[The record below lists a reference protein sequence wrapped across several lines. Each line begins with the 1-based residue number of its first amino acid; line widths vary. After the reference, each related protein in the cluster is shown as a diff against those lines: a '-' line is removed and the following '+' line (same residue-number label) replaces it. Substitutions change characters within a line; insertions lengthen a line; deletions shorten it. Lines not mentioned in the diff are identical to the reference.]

1 MADRSARGVRLRFG
15 ASALNH
21 HALRML
27 GPRLP
32 RWTRGWMPWL
42 ELYRYATPT
51 LRGPA
56 WARLRPMLAGICG
69 TDLGLLTGHAS
80 PILSPFASFPAVLG
94 HEVVALVEEAGAAS
108 GLRAG
113 QRVVVDPVISC
124 FVRDL
129 EPCVH
134 CRDGHPSLCER
145 AAEGE
150 LAPGLLIGFCRDLPG
165 GWSDAMLAHA
175 TQLHPVPD
183 ALSDEVAV
191 LVEPFS
197 VALHAVLAGPPAAG
211 ERVLVIGGG
220 TLGLCTL
227 AALRLIR
234 PAARVTI
241 VVRHPAQA
249 SMAERL
255 GAVSVVR
262 DSGDGALQ
270 AAQRDAGARRYQPIV
285 GGPVLTGGFG
295 QVYDCVG
302 GRGSLD
308 ASLRVTAPRGRLV
321 LVGGPG
327 EIGGIDWTLAWTREL
342 RIEGSYV
349 YARESSLPGSPHTF
363 TEAMRLLTE
372 RPDLPLGE
380 LVTHRFGLGSWR
392 RAMGTALDRGR
403 AAALKVVFAPAILTG
418 REHR

>member
-21 HALRML
+21 RTLRLL

-42 ELYRYATPT
+42 DLHRFPAPE

-56 WARLRPMLAGICG
+56 WARLRPTLAGVCG
-69 TDLGLLTGHAS
+69 TDLALLTGHAS

-94 HEVVALVEEAGAAS
+94 HEVVAIVEEAGVAS
-108 GLRAG
+108 GVSPG

-124 FVRDL
+124 TVREL
-129 EPCVH
+129 EPCRA
-134 CRDGHPSLCER
+134 CRDGRPSLCVR
-145 AAEGE
+145 AAEGA
-150 LAPGLLIGFCRDLPG
+150 LAPGLLVGYCRDLPG
-165 GWSDAMLAHA
+165 GWSDTMLAHA
-175 TQLHPVPD
+175 SQLYPVPD

-211 ERVLVIGGG
+211 ESVLVIGGG

-227 AALRLIR
+227 AALRLVR

-241 VVRHPAQA
+241 LVRHPFQA
-249 SMAERL
+249 IMADRL
-255 GAVSVVR
+255 GAVSVMR
-262 DSGDGALQ
+262 DAGDGALQ
-270 AAQRDAGARRYQPIV
+270 AAERDAGARRYRPIV

-302 GRGSLD
+302 ARSSLD
-308 ASLRVTAPRGRLV
+308 AALRVTAARGRLV

-327 EIGGIDWTLAWTREL
+327 EIGGLDWTLAWTREL

-349 YARESSLPGSPHTF
+349 YAREASLAGSPHTF
-363 TEAMRLLTE
+363 VEAMRLMSE
-372 RPDLPLGE
+372 RPDLPLAE
-380 LVTHRFGLGSWR
+380 MVTHRFALESSR
-392 RAMGTALDRGR
+392 RAMGVALDRGR
-403 AAALKVVFAPAILTG
+403 AGALKVVFEPARG
-418 REHR
+418 